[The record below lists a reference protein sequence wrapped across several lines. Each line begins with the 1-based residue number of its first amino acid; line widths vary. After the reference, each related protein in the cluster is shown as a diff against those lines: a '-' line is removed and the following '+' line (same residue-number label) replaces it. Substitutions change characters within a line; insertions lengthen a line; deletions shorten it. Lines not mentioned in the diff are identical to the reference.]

1 MNNNGN
7 TGFEINI
14 FYLIKKLWNKKFLII
29 FVTLFCAALAFLGTL
44 FLIKPTYT
52 ATTRFYIVNQSSD
65 NLTPEDLQAVGYLVN
80 DYKEIIVSRDV
91 LADAI
96 EKEDA
101 SLSPGELSGM
111 VSVSVPSDTRVISIS
126 VEGHNAKEA
135 AGLANAV
142 RQSAT
147 KKIKTVTKIED
158 ITVLEEAEEPAR
170 PSSPSIKRNLVLGGA
185 AGAFLAIVGVLLLEL
200 VNDRVKDPDDIEEI
214 LGLPLLG
221 VIPNTEKM

>member
-111 VSVSVPSDTRVISIS
+111 VLVSVPSDTRVISIS

-147 KKIKTVTKIED
+147 EKIKTVTKIED

-170 PSSPSIKRNLVLGGA
+170 PSSPSVKRNLVLGGA

>member
-147 KKIKTVTKIED
+147 EKIKTVTKIED
-158 ITVLEEAEEPAR
+158 ITVLEEAEELAR
-170 PSSPSIKRNLVLGGA
+170 PSSPSVKRNLVLGGA